1 MRRAI
6 GNSYDRLMAAA
17 LVRGAA
23 AAYGDERGMSAWA
36 RAQGCD
42 ACEVFREE
50 KTDTLGFAAATE
62 ERVFVVFRGTRD
74 LRNWMTDLDC
84 RRVNVAPQL
93 CAGREIANCKLS
105 IANFQSPLEV
115 HEGFWAALGAVWEDL
130 NVILDKIAPGRAEI
144 FFAGHSLGGALAM
157 LACARWESQKAK
169 GEMHKSTE
177 SGSGFSLQPSA
188 FSLSSW
194 LYTFGQPRV
203 GNAAFAAWYDAH
215 EEPQMDADKR
225 GFDPCPSVSIRGS
238 NLKARS
244 FRIVHAEDIVPRV
257 PWLLNCYRHAGT
269 EIFHDALGAEHVD
282 WPWWRKAPGDVFGT
296 LAEWRAAGR
305 VALLGD
311 HKVGTYVEILK
322 S

>member
-1 MRRAI
+1 MKQTYTMF
-6 GNSYDRLMAAA
+6 YDRGVAGRLA
-17 LVRGAA
+17 GAA
-23 AAYGDERGMSAWA
+23 AASYRDEEGIREWA
-36 RAQGCD
+36 EEQGCEGCEIIGD
-42 ACEVFREE
+42 AG
-50 KTDTLGFAAATE
+50 TDTRVFVAVRRPSPGGNNPSPGAYAPPSPE
-62 ERVFVVFRGTRD
+62 GRGEVFVVFRGTAD
-74 LRNWMTDLDC
+74 LRNWITDLDC
-84 RRVNVAPQL
+84 ELVNERISESVSGAKIHAGFQQALKSVIPELRETLTRLALERRDVY
-93 CAGREIANCKLS
+93 
-105 IANFQSPLEV
+105 FT
-115 HEGFWAALGAVWEDL
+115 
-130 NVILDKIAPGRAEI
+130 
-144 FFAGHSLGGALAM
+144 GHSLGGALAM
-157 LACARWESQKAK
+157 LAAARMQNEEWRMQNEN
-169 GEMHKSTE
+169 
-177 SGSGFSLQPSA
+177 
-188 FSLSSW
+188 SSRPIPNSPGIW